1 MRMIYKIA
9 RSYIDLPHNVLL
21 LFVVELCLSL
31 VHVAFILILNIYLR
45 SEGYSDPE
53 IASFNSLRFIGA
65 LAFSLPLG
73 IYIKGKRL
81 KPFFNISTI
90 LVPFISMLLIESIR
104 FRLVPFIQ
112 LSFLFWGIAMMF
124 LRVCS
129 LPFII
134 RNTTPQNSSQ
144 ALSLNAA
151 TWSLA
156 TIISGIIISGLN
168 WVSFINLFHVN
179 IIFNERVI
187 LWIISLVS
195 LVAIPV
201 GFSIKEQSKNKNFEL
216 NKNSFSLNNSYDWD
230 LIFKAIS
237 PLVLISIGA
246 GLTIPFVNLFFNSI
260 FNFSSSDFSIMG
272 SGTAVLVFFSSL
284 MVPTLKQKY
293 GYWMTIVFVQGLS
306 ICCLI
311 TLAITELFST
321 SHYAIY
327 FAVSAFI
334 LRQPLMHMAHP
345 SSNELMM
352 NYVGERNQ
360 ELISA
365 LSSSL
370 WSASWFIS
378 AKIFEWLRLLNFHY
392 YEIFLITAV
401 LYIIGVIMYAVII
414 NQFEKM
420 KKIEEDNVM
429 TLSEELKID

>member
-1 MRMIYKIA
+1 MINKIF
-9 RSYIDLPHNVLL
+9 RSYADLPKNILM
-21 LFVVELCLSL
+21 LFILELCLSL

-45 SEGYSDPE
+45 KEGYSDPE
-53 IASFNSLRFIGA
+53 IASLNSLRFIGA

-73 IYIKGKRL
+73 IYIRGRSL
-81 KPFFNISTI
+81 KPFFSLSTV
-90 LVPFISMLLIESIR
+90 LVPLISILLIESIR
-104 FRLVPFIQ
+104 LHLLPLIQ
-112 LSFLFWGIAMMF
+112 LAFLAWGIAMMF

-134 RNTTPQNSSQ
+134 RNTTSKNSSQ

-156 TIISGIIISGLN
+156 TIISGLIISGLN
-168 WVSFINLFHVN
+168 WVSVIHILDVEFF
-179 IIFNERVI
+179 FDERTI
-187 LWIISLVS
+187 LWIITLISIIS
-195 LVAIPV
+195 IPF
-201 GFSIKEQSKNKNFEL
+201 GFRIKEDKTKSDSFGVRDTISL
-216 NKNSFSLNNSYDWD
+216 NKSYDWD
-230 LIFKAIS
+230 LILKAIS
-237 PLVLISIGA
+237 PLILISIGA

-260 FNFSSSDFSIMG
+260 FHFSSSDFSILG
-272 SGTAVLVFFSSL
+272 SATAFLVFFSSL

-311 TLAITELFST
+311 TLAMTELFSN

-327 FAVSAFI
+327 FAVIAYV

-352 NYVGERNQ
+352 NFVGKRNQ

-401 LYIIGVIMYAVII
+401 LYIIGVFLYAVII
-414 NQFEKM
+414 KQFENMEKE
-420 KKIEEDNVM
+420 KKSKVISVP
-429 TLSEELKID
+429 EELKID

>member
-1 MRMIYKIA
+1 MINKIF
-9 RSYIDLPHNVLL
+9 RSYADLPKNILM
-21 LFVVELCLSL
+21 LFILELCLSL

-45 SEGYSDPE
+45 KEGYSDPE
-53 IASFNSLRFIGA
+53 IASLNSLRFIGA

-73 IYIKGKRL
+73 IYIRGRSL
-81 KPFFNISTI
+81 KPFFSLSTV
-90 LVPFISMLLIESIR
+90 LVPLISILLIESIR
-104 FRLVPFIQ
+104 LHLLPLIQ
-112 LSFLFWGIAMMF
+112 LAFLAWGIAMMF

-134 RNTTPQNSSQ
+134 RNTTSKNSSQ

-156 TIISGIIISGLN
+156 TIISGLIISGLN
-168 WVSFINLFHVN
+168 WVSVIHILDVEFF
-179 IIFNERVI
+179 FDERTI
-187 LWIISLVS
+187 LWIITLVS
-195 LVAIPV
+195 IISIPF
-201 GFSIKEQSKNKNFEL
+201 GFRIKEDKTKSDFFGVRDTISL
-216 NKNSFSLNNSYDWD
+216 NKSYDWD
-230 LIFKAIS
+230 LILKAIS
-237 PLVLISIGA
+237 PLILISIGA

-260 FNFSSSDFSIMG
+260 FHFSSSDFSILG
-272 SGTAVLVFFSSL
+272 SATAFLVFFSSL

-311 TLAITELFST
+311 TLAMTELFSN

-327 FAVSAFI
+327 FAVTAYV

-352 NYVGERNQ
+352 NFVGKRNQ

-392 YEIFLITAV
+392 YEIFLMTAV
-401 LYIIGVIMYAVII
+401 LYIMGVFLYAVII
-414 NQFEKM
+414 KQFENMEKE
-420 KKIEEDNVM
+420 KKSKVISVP
-429 TLSEELKID
+429 EELKID

>member
-1 MRMIYKIA
+1 MINKIF
-9 RSYIDLPHNVLL
+9 RSYADLPKNILM
-21 LFVVELCLSL
+21 LFILELCLSL

-45 SEGYSDPE
+45 KEGYSDPE
-53 IASFNSLRFIGA
+53 IASLNSLRFIGA

-73 IYIKGKRL
+73 IYIRGRSL
-81 KPFFNISTI
+81 KPFFSLSTV
-90 LVPFISMLLIESIR
+90 LVPLISILLIESIR
-104 FRLVPFIQ
+104 LNLLPLIQ
-112 LSFLFWGIAMMF
+112 LAFLAWGIAMMF

-134 RNTTPQNSSQ
+134 RNTTSKNSSQ

-156 TIISGIIISGLN
+156 TIISGLIISCLN
-168 WVSFINLFHVN
+168 WVSVIHILDEE
-179 IIFNERVI
+179 IFFDERTI
-187 LWIISLVS
+187 LWIITLVS
-195 LVAIPV
+195 IISIPF
-201 GFSIKEQSKNKNFEL
+201 GFRIKEDKTKSDSFGVRDTISL
-216 NKNSFSLNNSYDWD
+216 NKSYDWD
-230 LIFKAIS
+230 LILKAIS
-237 PLVLISIGA
+237 PLILISIGA

-260 FNFSSSDFSIMG
+260 FHFSSSDFSILG
-272 SGTAVLVFFSSL
+272 SATAFLVFFSSL

-311 TLAITELFST
+311 TLAMTELFSN

-327 FAVSAFI
+327 FAVTAYV

-352 NYVGERNQ
+352 NFVGKRNQ

-401 LYIIGVIMYAVII
+401 LYIIGVFLYAVII
-414 NQFEKM
+414 KQFENMEKE
-420 KKIEEDNVM
+420 KKSKVISVP
-429 TLSEELKID
+429 EELKID

>member
-1 MRMIYKIA
+1 MINKIF
-9 RSYIDLPHNVLL
+9 RSYADLPKNILM
-21 LFVVELCLSL
+21 LFILELCLSL

-45 SEGYSDPE
+45 KEGYSDPE
-53 IASFNSLRFIGA
+53 IASLNSLRFIGA

-73 IYIKGKRL
+73 IYIRGRSL
-81 KPFFNISTI
+81 KPFFSLSTV
-90 LVPFISMLLIESIR
+90 LVPLISILLIESIR
-104 FRLVPFIQ
+104 LHLLPLIQ
-112 LSFLFWGIAMMF
+112 LAFLAWGIAMMF

-134 RNTTPQNSSQ
+134 RNTTSKNSSQ

-156 TIISGIIISGLN
+156 TIISGLIISGLN
-168 WVSFINLFHVN
+168 WVSVIHILNVEFF
-179 IIFNERVI
+179 FDERTI
-187 LWIISLVS
+187 LWIITLISIIS
-195 LVAIPV
+195 IPF
-201 GFSIKEQSKNKNFEL
+201 GFRIKEDKTKSDSFGVRDTISL
-216 NKNSFSLNNSYDWD
+216 NKSYDWD
-230 LIFKAIS
+230 LILKAIS
-237 PLVLISIGA
+237 PLILISIGA

-260 FNFSSSDFSIMG
+260 FHFSSSDFSILG
-272 SGTAVLVFFSSL
+272 SATAFLVFFSSL

-311 TLAITELFST
+311 TLAMTELFSN

-327 FAVSAFI
+327 FAVTAYV

-352 NYVGERNQ
+352 NFVGKRNQ

-401 LYIIGVIMYAVII
+401 LYIIGVFLYAVII
-414 NQFEKM
+414 KQFENMEKE
-420 KKIEEDNVM
+420 KKSKVISVP
-429 TLSEELKID
+429 EELKID

>member
-1 MRMIYKIA
+1 MINKIF
-9 RSYIDLPHNVLL
+9 RSYADLPKNILM
-21 LFVVELCLSL
+21 LFILELCLSL

-45 SEGYSDPE
+45 KEGYSDPE
-53 IASFNSLRFIGA
+53 IASLNSLRFIGA

-73 IYIKGKRL
+73 IYIRGRGL
-81 KPFFNISTI
+81 KPFFSLSTV
-90 LVPFISMLLIESIR
+90 LVPLISILLIESIR
-104 FRLVPFIQ
+104 LHLLPLIQ
-112 LSFLFWGIAMMF
+112 LAFLAWGIAMMF

-134 RNTTPQNSSQ
+134 RNTTSKNSSQ

-156 TIISGIIISGLN
+156 TIISGLIISGLN
-168 WVSFINLFHVN
+168 WVSVIHILDVEFF
-179 IIFNERVI
+179 FDERTI
-187 LWIISLVS
+187 LWIITLISIIS
-195 LVAIPV
+195 IPF
-201 GFSIKEQSKNKNFEL
+201 GFRIKEDKTKNDSFGVRDTISL
-216 NKNSFSLNNSYDWD
+216 NKSYDWD
-230 LIFKAIS
+230 LILKAIS
-237 PLVLISIGA
+237 PLILISIGA

-260 FNFSSSDFSIMG
+260 FHFSSSDFSILG
-272 SGTAVLVFFSSL
+272 SATAFLVFFSSL
-284 MVPTLKQKY
+284 MVPTIKQKY

-311 TLAITELFST
+311 ILAMTELFSN

-327 FAVSAFI
+327 FAVTAYV

-352 NYVGERNQ
+352 NFVGKRNQ

-378 AKIFEWLRLLNFHY
+378 AKIFEWLRLLNFDY

-401 LYIIGVIMYAVII
+401 LYIIGVFLYAVII
-414 NQFEKM
+414 KQFENMEKE
-420 KKIEEDNVM
+420 KKSKVISVP
-429 TLSEELKID
+429 EELKID

>member
-1 MRMIYKIA
+1 MIYKIA
-9 RSYIDLPHNVLL
+9 RSYIDLPHNILL
-21 LFVVELCLSL
+21 LFIVELCLSL

-81 KPFFNISTI
+81 KPFFNVSTI
-90 LVPFISMLLIESIR
+90 LVPIISILLIESIR
-104 FRLVPFIQ
+104 LRLVPFIQ
-112 LSFLFWGIAMMF
+112 LSFLSWGIAMMF

-134 RNTTPQNSSQ
+134 RNTTSQNSSQ

-168 WVSFINLFHVN
+168 WISLTNFLDVN
-179 IIFNERVI
+179 IVFNERII
-187 LWIISLVS
+187 LWIITLVS
-195 LVAIPV
+195 ILSIPF
-201 GFSIKEQSKNKNFEL
+201 GFRIKEEKHNN
-216 NKNSFSLNNSYDWD
+216 NINGYKNSFSLNNSYDWD

-237 PLVLISIGA
+237 PLILISIGA

-284 MVPTLKQKY
+284 MVPTLKHKY

-311 TLAITELFST
+311 TLAITELFAT

-352 NYVGERNQ
+352 NYVGKRNQ

-378 AKIFEWLRLLNFHY
+378 AKIFEWLRILQFQY
-392 YEIFLITAV
+392 YEIFLITAL
-401 LYIIGVIMYAVII
+401 LYIVGVILYGIII

-420 KKIEEDNVM
+420 QNRYNEEIIS
-429 TLSEELKID
+429 LSEEINID